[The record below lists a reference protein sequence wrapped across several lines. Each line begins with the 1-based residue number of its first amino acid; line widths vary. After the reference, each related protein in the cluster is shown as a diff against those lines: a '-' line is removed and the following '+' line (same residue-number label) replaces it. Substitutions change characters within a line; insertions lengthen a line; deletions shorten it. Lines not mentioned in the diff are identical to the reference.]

1 MKTLNP
7 KLVLDPMW
15 LCQANFV
22 DLEYYNYVLL
32 DAKAKYLNNLETD
45 FSNFYEI
52 VFHYLNLN
60 TVIADKKVYDS
71 HLNAVRAHQNL
82 MDIVSQ
88 LAQLNDSSGKDI
100 IRMASTLLAE
110 VMQTYLEKQIPVL
123 EHLNFHLNN
132 ANVHKQE
139 KIYIVCKSSKLDRYE
154 VYKLNM
160 KSSRSLGYSITRK
173 AVLTLPG
180 LKQNEFRERLLAEK
194 PLLTDFDPDRNVV
207 VVSGT
212 DHIVL
217 SDGICLTKDIIL
229 LNKIMNHSHGFD
241 ANVLLDYHLMLYKK
255 KVIPFKLRA

>member
-7 KLVLDPMW
+7 RLVLDPMW

-22 DLEYYNYVLL
+22 DPEYYNYVLL

-52 VFHYLNLN
+52 TFHYLNLN
-60 TVIADKKVYDS
+60 TIIADKKVYDS
-71 HLNAVRAHQNL
+71 HLNVVRAHQNL

-88 LAQLNDSSGKDI
+88 LAQLNDSNGKEI

-110 VMQTYLEKQIPVL
+110 VMQTYLVKQIPVL

-132 ANVHKQE
+132 TNVHKQE
-139 KIYIVCKSSKLDRYE
+139 KIYIVCKSGKLDRYD

-160 KSSRSLGYSITRK
+160 KSSRSLGYSITKK

-180 LKQNEFRERLLAEK
+180 LKPNEFRERLLAEK

-212 DHIVL
+212 DHVVL

-229 LNKIMNHSHGFD
+229 LNKIMNLSHGFD
-241 ANVLLDYHLMLYKK
+241 ANVLLDYHRMLDKK